1 MVERADEEEG
11 DDCGDNGKTYAHE
24 LDLNQ
29 AQQEMDFI
37 QRTASDPKRTSV
49 ANVLIIRVE
58 MCEVYQKKTLISIQ
72 MEDLMDTDHQR
83 SPAMLNVPYM
93 STRICCSRD
102 KGNSPQVPANAPILP
117 TAAAMP

>member
-11 DDCGDNGKTYAHE
+11 DDCGDNSKTYTHE

-29 AQQEMDFI
+29 AQQEMGFI

-49 ANVLIIRVE
+49 ADVAIRVE
-58 MCEVYQKKTLISIQ
+58 MCEVYQKTTLISIQ
-72 MEDLMDTDHQR
+72 MQDLIDTDHQR
-83 SPAMLNVPYM
+83 SPAMLIVPYM
-93 STRICCSRD
+93 STRNCWSRD
-102 KGNSPQVPANAPILP
+102 KGNSPQVPANAPTLP